1 VRDARRASERA
12 HQQWARTALDIT
24 HAAGMSSAPS
34 AASHAHSICNID
46 ILLKHSDATVAIY
59 KKKTDETL
67 AKTPE
72 KHVKTI
78 ANICNIRMKHLQTY
92 V

>member
-1 VRDARRASERA
+1 
-12 HQQWARTALDIT
+12 
-24 HAAGMSSAPS
+24 MSSTPS
-34 AASHAHSICNID
+34 AASHAHPICNTYL
-46 ILLKHSDATVAIY
+46 LLKHSNATVTTY

-67 AKTPE
+67 AKIPE

-92 V
+92 A